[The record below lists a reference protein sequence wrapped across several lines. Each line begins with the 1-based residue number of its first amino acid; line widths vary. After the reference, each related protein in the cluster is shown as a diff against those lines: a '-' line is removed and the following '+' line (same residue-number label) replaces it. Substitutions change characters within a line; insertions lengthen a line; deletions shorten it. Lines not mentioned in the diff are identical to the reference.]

1 MLAILKL
8 DAMTQQA
15 AFPEVVDEYT
25 AGFNS
30 ILQALDDIFP
40 RVLDAHQ
47 FKKRITVGTFYLGV
61 LDKITEIYGNMEEER
76 LKSGVEEEL
85 NYNLWDED
93 CYNVETLKDYRIDLF
108 IERMSDSSF
117 YKSVELCLFYLIQF
131 KANYLQKNNENA
143 GVALNNAGQLLDE
156 INDFYE
162 NYEEKEIELKVKA
175 AVKSREPY
183 EIAKNEL
190 IRILSQ
196 YPAEVFK
203 SKIKVYS
210 AIKDQF
216 LEFTSTRNNGK
227 PKSSNYEKILGRWST
242 EDENVNAAFTRVLK
256 NKKKHQSAE
265 QLDEASQA
273 RAEGLFNQLKVRNI
287 HPEILKFCHADFLR
301 NHYQDAVS
309 GAAEYICER
318 LRNMTGLSLD
328 GMALINECFS
338 ETDPVVTVNEL
349 YTEAECDE
357 QEGVMLLFKGAL
369 LAISNIADD
378 ESGSVWKEEDVADYF
393 TLLSMLIRK
402 LKTAQV
408 IKF

>member
-15 AFPEVVDEYT
+15 AFPEVVDDYTDHINTILRKLDSIFPLICEEHKSNKDIRVEDFYAVTLNKMIQLLENEAESGSGDQDMDEDREAVYDETVTLDEYMEDLHMESFSRKT
-25 AGFNS
+25 FYK
-30 ILQALDDIFP
+30 DIFY
-40 RVLDAHQ
+40 
-47 FKKRITVGTFYLGV
+47 YLSF
-61 LDKITEIYGNMEEER
+61 LI
-76 LKSGVEEEL
+76 KS
-85 NYNLWDED
+85 
-93 CYNVETLKDYRIDLF
+93 
-108 IERMSDSSF
+108 
-117 YKSVELCLFYLIQF
+117 
-131 KANYLQKNNENA
+131 KASYINNEKEMAYNIINSKDDVLA
-143 GVALNNAGQLLDE
+143 GIIRV
-156 INDFYE
+156 YE
-162 NYEEKEIELKVKA
+162 NPEYYLRNDNVKA
-175 AVKSREPY
+175 AAKSREPY

-196 YPAEVFK
+196 YPAETFK
-203 SKIKVYS
+203 TKKN
-210 AIKDQF
+210 AILAIEGQF
-216 LEFTSTRNNGK
+216 LEFVLTRNNGK
-227 PKSSNYEKILGRWST
+227 PKSSNYEKTIGNWSRDD
-242 EDENVNAAFTRVLK
+242 EDVNAAFTRVLK
-256 NKKKHQSAE
+256 NKRKHQSAE
-265 QLDEASQA
+265 QLDDASQA

-287 HPEILKFCHADFLR
+287 HPELLKFCDADFLR

-349 YTEAECDE
+349 NTEAECDE
-357 QEGVMLLFKGAL
+357 QEGIMLLFKGAL